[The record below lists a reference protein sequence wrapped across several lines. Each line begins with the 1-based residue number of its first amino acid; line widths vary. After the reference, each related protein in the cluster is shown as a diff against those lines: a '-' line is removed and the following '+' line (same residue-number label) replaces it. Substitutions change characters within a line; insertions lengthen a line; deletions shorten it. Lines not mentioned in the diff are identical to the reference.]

1 MLLEIILNLLTQP
14 DHYWVESLILNTLGF
29 LLWVEQLFV

>member
-14 DHYWVESLILNTLGF
+14 DHYWVESLILNILGF
-29 LLWVEQLFV
+29 FLWVEQLFV